1 MVSIS
6 KSRVRYRNPYSRQE
20 RTQEKILLSVLAG
33 LVGIFVV
40 IKILNYQSEAASV
53 RFMKQVISD
62 RRPHLKM
69 ESKSSP
75 MLSEAYNAIAQDIL
89 NTLDCEKLLNNSLGA
104 NYNDVPDGMMDDSIR
119 HDFKGED
126 ESGASSNRLLRKLQD
141 SGGTDDSDDSLKENN
156 DNLSNNDPGEDP
168 LADDGYRGQ
177 YDDLTG
183 WNGYDEMTAKEL
195 FCLAASTST
204 LASERIKQYQDR
216 IRCDATGTRQEALL
230 DLWTS
235 ARAKI
240 QNEALLLKTLGLA
253 VETTRSLGQH
263 TLNLWAPRND
273 DGMNY
278 IISQVGNQEE
288 SARLNGNNFYGLSH
302 NLGPDHLYVDVGSC
316 LGITTLAV
324 ILQYPKTKV
333 VSVEPA
339 SPNWL
344 MQEINLKCNLED
356 HQQPKVLLAGVGPHT
371 KETMASKLLWRPSAV
386 TSTRAWTP
394 KEEKIDSE
402 DEELLVELRP
412 WKTILAEADIL
423 SSRHID
429 VLHID
434 CEGCEYNLIP
444 SLKDPDYESI
454 DTVMGEIHW
463 GYIPLHKLPSSK
475 RGQITHDR
483 LCQHEN
489 FARTAKECCG
499 NLQLHVRSAVPGEV
513 LVQDGTANMN
523 PATVEDVIQD
533 GLCVDFDT
541 WKEEHHFYDIENDFG
556 WFEMTSTAI

>member
-6 KSRVRYRNPYSRQE
+6 KSRVRHKNPYSRHQGA
-20 RTQEKILLSVLAG
+20 QEKILLSLLAG
-33 LVGIFVV
+33 LVGIFAV
-40 IKILNYQSEAASV
+40 IKIINYQSEGESV
-53 RFMKQVISD
+53 RSHMKQVMSD

-89 NTLDCEKLLNNSLGA
+89 DTLDCEKLLNKTLGK
-104 NYNDVPDGMMDDSIR
+104 VPDGMTDDYIP
-119 HDFKGED
+119 HDFKQEGEGGP
-126 ESGASSNRLLRKLQD
+126 SNNRLLRKLQE
-141 SGGTDDSDDSLKENN
+141 GERTDDADDTLNRNN
-156 DNLSNNDPGEDP
+156 NNLSTKEPGQDP
-168 LADDGYRGQ
+168 LTDDGYRGQ

-183 WNGYDEMTAKEL
+183 WNGYDEMTAMEL

-204 LASERIKQYQDR
+204 VAADKVKRYQDR

-333 VSVEPA
+333 VSIEPA

-371 KETMASKLLWRPSAV
+371 KETMAAKLLWRPSAV

-394 KEEKIDSE
+394 REEKIDSE
-402 DEELLVELRP
+402 DEELFVELRP

-429 VLHID
+429 VLHVD

-513 LVQDGTANMN
+513 LIQDGTDSMN
-523 PATVEDVIQD
+523 PATVEDIIQD
-533 GLCVDFDT
+533 GMCADFDT

>member
-6 KSRVRYRNPYSRQE
+6 KSRVKQRNPYSRKE
-20 RTQEKILLSVLAG
+20 RAQEKILLSVLAG
-33 LVGIFVV
+33 LVGIFAVL
-40 IKILNYQSEAASV
+40 KIINYQSEEGGGSV
-53 RFMKQVISD
+53 RSRIKQAIID
-62 RRPHLKM
+62 HRPHLKL

-75 MLSEAYNAIAQDIL
+75 MLSQSYNAIAQDIL
-89 NTLDCEKLLNNSLGA
+89 DTLECEKLLNKTLG
-104 NYNDVPDGMMDDSIR
+104 NYNGGMMDDYVPRDYSE
-119 HDFKGED
+119 GLD
-126 ESGASSNRLLRKLQD
+126 ETSNVRLRRKLQE
-141 SGGTDDSDDSLKENN
+141 GGNADDGDDSLKENK
-156 DNLSNNDPGEDP
+156 SNKEPGEEP
-168 LADDGYRGQ
+168 QFDDGVPGGQ

-204 LASERIKQYQDR
+204 LPADKIKQYQDR
-216 IRCDATGTRQEALL
+216 IQCDATGTKQEFLL

-235 ARAKI
+235 ARAKM
-240 QNEALLLKTLGLA
+240 QNEPLMLKTLGLA
-253 VETTRSLGQH
+253 VETTRSLGKH

-278 IISQVGNQEE
+278 IISQVGNEEE

-333 VSVEPA
+333 VAIEPA

-344 MQEINLKCNLED
+344 MQEINFKCNLED
-356 HQQPKVLLAGVGPHT
+356 DQQPKVLLAGIGPHT
-371 KETMASKLLWRPSAV
+371 KESTAAKLLWRPSAV

-394 KEEKIDSE
+394 KEEKIDTE
-402 DEELLVELRP
+402 DEELFVELKP
-412 WKTILAEADIL
+412 WKTILAEADIH

-429 VLHID
+429 VLHVD

-444 SLKDPDYESI
+444 SLKDTDYESI
-454 DTVMGEIHW
+454 DTVMGEMHW

-475 RGQITHDR
+475 RGQITHNR

-489 FARTAKECCG
+489 FARSAKECCG
-499 NLQLHVRSAVPGEV
+499 NLQLQVRSAVPGEV
-513 LVQDGTANMN
+513 LVQDGKDNTN

-533 GLCVDFDT
+533 GLCADFDT
-541 WKEEHHFYDIENDFG
+541 WKEEHHFYDIENDYG
-556 WFEMTSTAI
+556 WFEMTSTAA